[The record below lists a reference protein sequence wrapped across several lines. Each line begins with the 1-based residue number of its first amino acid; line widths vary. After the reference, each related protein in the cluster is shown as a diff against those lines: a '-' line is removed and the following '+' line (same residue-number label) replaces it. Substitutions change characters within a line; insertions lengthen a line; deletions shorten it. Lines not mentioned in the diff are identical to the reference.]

1 VSIPTATA
9 SPWPSRAAYFS
20 AAVFIAAS
28 GSVNLIYGIGRG
40 SDPASSAVWGAV
52 SVAASITFALSW
64 PALIRAAGNRS
75 LSGAA
80 VALVALL
87 LSGAYSISAALG
99 SAGAGRMDAT
109 AQETATTGNR
119 QRAQAS
125 YDAAKAELATL
136 KSARPAAE
144 LQAIIDRNPE
154 AGGRC
159 AFVNGSMRT
168 VCPPH
173 PLAPELA
180 RSKRRAELEAT
191 AASASVQLA
200 STPVSKVANADAKTL
215 ARYLQ
220 ALGADIGAER
230 LNDLLVLLTVA
241 LVEMGGGL
249 SLALALT
256 LSAAPAGR
264 PAAPASEASADTR
277 QTQTTLANAQNDAS
291 VLPVRERPSSVQSV
305 VRPSDVA
312 EWLRMQGGKAHVGMR
327 CLGADLGCSA
337 SRAHEQ
343 VRRLAMSGVLR
354 ATPGPRGTVLEL
366 VVAARPN

>member
-1 VSIPTATA
+1 MRGLVS
-9 SPWPSRAAYFS
+9 R
-20 AAVFIAAS
+20 
-28 GSVNLIYGIGRG
+28 
-40 SDPASSAVWGAV
+40 DC
-52 SVAASITFALSW
+52 
-64 PALIRAAGNRS
+64 
-75 LSGAA
+75 
-80 VALVALL
+80 
-87 LSGAYSISAALG
+87 
-99 SAGAGRMDAT
+99 
-109 AQETATTGNR
+109 
-119 QRAQAS
+119 S

-136 KSARPAAE
+136 KPARPAAE
-144 LQAIIDRNPE
+144 LQAVIDRNPE

-220 ALGADIGAER
+220 ALGADIGADR

-241 LVEMGGGL
+241 LVEMGGGM

-264 PAAPASEASADTR
+264 PLPAASGASADAR
-277 QTQTTLANAQNDAS
+277 QTLTTLENAPDDAS
-291 VLPVRERPSSVQSV
+291 VLPVRERPASVRRIARASAVEQ
-305 VRPSDVA
+305 
-312 EWLRMQGGKAHVGMR
+312 WLHLQGGKAHVSMR
-327 CLGADLGCSA
+327 RLGADLSCSP
-337 SRAHEQ
+337 SKAHDE
-343 VRRLAMSGVLR
+343 VRRLAASGVLT
-354 ATPGPRGTVLEL
+354 ATPGPRGTSLQLAGVR
-366 VVAARPN
+366 VN